1 MKRFALF
8 FSLFMLCL
16 VVKANPVSRSQALKE
31 AKSFLATKG
40 VEMNTSDAAYRAPRK
55 ANAQEGESSY
65 YYIFNVGND
74 EGFVIVSG
82 DDRTE
87 QILGYSDSGSFDE
100 ENMPEPL
107 KEWLDGYAK
116 EMESIIEVDANEYES
131 LSPRRAQEKTKKS
144 IAPMTTSKWASGY
157 PFNLQTPLASYGH
170 TPVGCSPVAFAQLI
184 YYHRANN
191 PAKSTAVLP
200 YYSSKVTFDWNNMLD
215 EYISGKYNTT
225 QANAVA
231 NLMIYTGRS
240 LSTNYSNGSTTS
252 KSSMLSA
259 LPTYFGFDK
268 SIALIDRDYYSADDW
283 DNIIYNELANGRPVL
298 HNGLSTSAG
307 HTFIVDGYDSN
318 GLFHINWGWAGL
330 YDGYFLLSVTN
341 RYSQNSIQLSTVLK
355 PTFSYNRSQSA
366 LIYLSPLKLGSGN
379 CGNGFLS
386 STITN
391 ASSSS
396 ITCSYVNQSGLDGKY
411 LMGLGCVGKDGK
423 IISLIQANNDY
434 ASLNNTA
441 SVSKT
446 VSLSS
451 SHFKNKGLDKG
462 KYVVFPIYK
471 KFGDT
476 EWHSCQYNKNA
487 HLDVIFDGV
496 SSISTSLSSNFDIS
510 ATSIKL
516 LGNEVKGNEQI
527 IKATLKNNSKDYGF
541 TGKIYFFASKT
552 SSKESLSSCDVN
564 IGINNEID
572 VEIPFT
578 PSTEGTYNIWL
589 TTNSSGTNV
598 IGNTK
603 VVIYSGSTPSL
614 DISNVAAYVSKNWA
628 GVDKTAVESIK
639 HRYGTDT
646 GVRAFWGNTFS
657 INITGIKNTSSHP
670 IKTSLVLWLREYD
683 KSLTP
688 VRFNSD
694 LYNKTGENA
703 SWKYIDITVPAKST
717 IEIPIIFEGLKYNSI
732 YDIRLEYKG
741 GTYIFEFFPMLMKPA
756 VTTWKADGTSTSVA
770 PTSTVTIGSDVV
782 AVDITDATA
791 VTNITPSSNPNILYY
806 LGANQKVPTGIA
818 NLNVVKGD
826 VAEKITLVDNK
837 NFFVPKRFTAKSI
850 NFTTQPKEGVSR
862 GNNNHWTTIALPF
875 EVTSVRNTT
884 DNEVID
890 WFHSDNDTGK
900 NFWIRKF
907 DRLDTSDNTV
917 IFENAEKMLAY
928 EPYIMNVPDDYWG
941 KKWDLRNKNITF
953 YGENA
958 VLHNEANI
966 GTNSSYYNFV
976 GTTLTKNVD
985 NGWLLN
991 DAGDTFKYV
1000 ISGTKGTST
1009 IVSPFHAYFMLT
1021 SDFYDGSSANSAKSS
1036 LRIKFDGDE
1045 DSTTGIMAPFAA
1057 DEKVVD
1063 VYNLNGVK
1071 VASKNLKNGSVDMS
1085 DLPKGIYV
1093 VNGKKFIQY

>member
-40 VEMNTSDAAYRAPRK
+40 VEMNTSEAAYRAPRK
-55 ANAQEGESSY
+55 ANAQESESSY

-144 IAPMTTSKWASGY
+144 IAPLTTSKWGSGY
-157 PFNLQTPLASYGH
+157 P
-170 TPVGCSPVAFAQLI
+170 
-184 YYHRANN
+184 
-191 PAKSTAVLP
+191 
-200 YYSSKVTFDWNNMLD
+200 YSSKTPIRSTTGLHSGLGCATVALSQLLYYYKDFNVKTTTSSISSIPAGTKLDWENMLD
-215 EYISGKYNTT
+215 EYIELPSINYNTT
-225 QANAVA
+225 QLNAVSNFMYYCA
-231 NLMIYTGRS
+231 LALGVNF
-240 LSTNYSNGSTTS
+240 SNGSASVT
-252 KSSMLSA
+252 KHI
-259 LPTYFGFDK
+259 PTLKNYFGFDT
-268 SIALIDRDYYSADDW
+268 SLTYVNREYYSVEEW
-283 DNIIYNELANGRPVL
+283 ENVLYNELINDRPILYNGFFKNPDYV
-298 HNGLSTSAG
+298 G
-307 HTFIVDGYDSN
+307 HSFIVDGYDNS
-318 GLFHINWGWAGL
+318 GLFHVNWGWNGM
-330 YDGYFLLSVTN
+330 YNGFFRISVLN
-341 RYSQNSIQLSTVLK
+341 RYNPGCISSINPTEHSYVL
-355 PTFSYNRSQSA
+355 SQSA
-366 LIYLSPLKLGSGN
+366 LLYAVPKSIGCVNNSNHLLSAKLTS
-379 CGNGFLS
+379 LQS
-386 STITN
+386 STLT
-391 ASSSS
+391 
-396 ITCSYVNQSGLDGKY
+396 YVFRNESGLDGKY
-411 LMGLGCVGKDGK
+411 LYGIGCVINGDLVPIK
-423 IISLIQANNDY
+423 SYNDTFI
-434 ASLNNTA
+434 SLNN
-441 SVSKT
+441 SSNQT
-446 VSLSS
+446 VSFSLSINDFANLNIAKGEYVIVPI
-451 SHFKNKGLDKG
+451 FKTEDDK
-462 KYVVFPIYK
+462 KWRV
-471 KFGDT
+471 
-476 EWHSCQYNKNA
+476 CQYNKDIYAKAFYGSNNV
-487 HLDVIFDGV
+487 LTLSMFPP
-496 SSISTSLSSNFDIS
+496 SSFNSKDPIVYVSNFDIQ
-510 ATSIKL
+510 
-516 LGNEVKGNEQI
+516 GNNLVNKKHCI
-527 IKATLKNNSKDYGF
+527 STTVNSNSQSF
-541 TGKIYFFASKT
+541 TGNAYLFASTT
-552 SSKESLSSCDVN
+552 SSKDLYASSELYLGRND
-564 IGINNEID
+564 EITID
-572 VEIPFT
+572 FSFT
-578 PSTEGTYNIWL
+578 PKVAGDYTIWIATDTEGK
-589 TTNSSGTNV
+589 NV
-598 IGNTK
+598 IGTTK
-603 VVIYSGSTPSL
+603 LSIVNKSEPSL
-614 DISNVAAYVSKNWA
+614 DISKKNFGINKNYA
-628 GVDKTAVESIK
+628 GFIDGKRSI
-639 HRYGTDT
+639 
-646 GVRAFWGNTFS
+646 WGNEFDVTVTGLKNNGSSTISTTFT
-657 INITGIKNTSSHP
+657 I
-670 IKTSLVLWLREYD
+670 WLREYD
-683 KSLTP
+683 S
-688 VRFNSD
+688 VNAASFNYSRYSQKGD
-694 LYNKTGENA
+694 NAWWKVVNLIIPPGETR
-703 SWKYIDITVPAKST
+703 S
-717 IEIPIIFEGLKYNSI
+717 IPIKFENLKLNSR
-732 YDIRLEYKG
+732 YDIRVEYNSQATGSNSK
-741 GTYIFEFFPMLMKPA
+741 IIDILPMVFLPA

-782 AVDITDATA
+782 AVDITDATD
-791 VTNITPSSNPNILYY
+791 VKTITPNSNPNILYY
-806 LGANQKVPTGIA
+806 LGANQTMPTGLT
-818 NLNVVKGD
+818 NKNVVKGD

-850 NFTTQPKEGVSR
+850 NFTTQPKKGVSR
-862 GNNNHWTTIALPF
+862 GNNNNWTTIALPF
-875 EVTSVRNTT
+875 EVTSVKNTT
-884 DNEVID
+884 DNEIID
-890 WFHSDNDTGK
+890 WFHSDTDTGK

-907 DRLDTSDNTV
+907 DRLETSDNTV

-1000 ISGTKGTST
+1000 ISGMKGTST

-1063 VYNLNGVK
+1063 IYNLNGVK

>member
-116 EMESIIEVDANEYES
+116 EMESIVEVDANEYES
-131 LSPRRAQEKTKKS
+131 LSPRRAQEMTKKS
-144 IAPMTTSKWASGY
+144 IAPLTTSKWGNGLPY
-157 PFNLQTPLASYGH
+157 TYKTPIFNGKHAPAGCTPIA
-170 TPVGCSPVAFAQLI
+170 VAQLL
-184 YYHRANN
+184 YYYKNYN
-191 PAKSTAVLP
+191 VSSTTAQIN
-200 YYSSKVTFDWNNMLD
+200 SSIPKGTKLDWANMLD
-215 EYISGKYNTT
+215 EYIYKSYTTNQQNAISNFMYYVGSALHANYTAYATYAYISEQQPALINYFGYN
-225 QANAVA
+225 
-231 NLMIYTGRS
+231 
-240 LSTNYSNGSTTS
+240 
-252 KSSMLSA
+252 SSMA
-259 LPTYFGFDK
+259 YVEKDYF
-268 SIALIDRDYYSADDW
+268 SNEDW
-283 DNIIYNELANGRPVL
+283 ENIIYRELLQNRPVL
-298 HNGLSTSAG
+298 YNAYSKNAG
-307 HTFIVDGYDSN
+307 HTLLVDGYDKS
-318 GLFHINWGWAGL
+318 GLFHINWGWRGD
-330 YDGYFLLSVTN
+330 YNGFFRLSVLT
-341 RYSQNSIQLSTVLK
+341 RTKAGYATSVEDDLFSFGMDHSASLYVVPSIFGDVNSSNKILSANITSVSAKTV
-355 PTFSYNRSQSA
+355 
-366 LIYLSPLKLGSGN
+366 N
-379 CGNGFLS
+379 CF
-386 STITN
+386 
-391 ASSSS
+391 
-396 ITCSYVNQSGLDGKY
+396 YVNQSGKNGSY
-411 LMGLGCVGKDGK
+411 YFGLGYVDNKGNIK
-423 IISLIQANNDY
+423 LIKQ
-434 ASLNNTA
+434 SSSVETTLNNTKSITKTYTLTPSDFTNAGLTIGNYRLVPIYKLSGNNEWKECQYNNDIILEA
-441 SVSKT
+441 SVSPTDVILSNNRKCKLEVSNISLEGNGLKGNKQLVNAT
-446 VSLSS
+446 ITNNSSLSG
-451 SHFKNKGLDKG
+451 FNG
-462 KYVVFPIYK
+462 YV
-471 KFGDT
+471 
-476 EWHSCQYNKNA
+476 
-487 HLDVIFDGV
+487 
-496 SSISTSLSSNFDIS
+496 
-510 ATSIKL
+510 
-516 LGNEVKGNEQI
+516 
-527 IKATLKNNSKDYGF
+527 
-541 TGKIYFFASKT
+541 YFFASTTT
-552 SSKESLSSCDVN
+552 SKGSSLSNVYVN
-564 IGINNEID
+564 IGKND
-572 VEIPFT
+572 KVTVSFPFT
-578 PSTEGTYNIWL
+578 PSAAGTYNVWVS
-589 TTNSSGTNV
+589 TNSN
-598 IGNTK
+598 
-603 VVIYSGSTPSL
+603 GSTELGKSSVKILGGSEPSL
-614 DISNVAAYVSKNWA
+614 DISGVYFQINKNYA
-628 GVDKTAVESIK
+628 EKIDNKRSIW
-639 HRYGTDT
+639 GT
-646 GVRAFWGNTFS
+646 TFDVT
-657 INITGIKNTSSHP
+657 IHGIKNNGSYP
-670 IKTSLVLWLREYD
+670 ISTAFSIWLRQFD
-683 KSLTP
+683 SVSSTSWNTS
-688 VRFNSD
+688 RWGSHAD
-694 LYNKTGENA
+694 NA
-703 SWKYIDITVPAKST
+703 IFKVVEVCVPAKSE
-717 IEIPIIFEGLKYNSI
+717 ISIPIVFENLKLNTR
-732 YDIRLEYKG
+732 YDIRVEYNKEIT
-741 GTYIFEFFPMLMKPA
+741 GTNSKIINVLPMVFLPA

-770 PTSTVTIGSDVV
+770 PTSSVTIGSDVV
-782 AVDITDATA
+782 AVDITDATT
-791 VTNITPSSNPNILYY
+791 VTKITPNSNPNILYY
-806 LGANQKVPTGIA
+806 LGANQTVPTGIA
-818 NLNVVKGD
+818 NKNVVKGD

-862 GNNNHWTTIALPF
+862 GNNNNWTTIALPF
-875 EVTSVRNTT
+875 EVTSVKNTT

-890 WFHSDNDTGK
+890 WFRSDTDTGK

-958 VLHNEANI
+958 VLHNEVNI

-1085 DLPKGIYV
+1085 DLPKGIYI

>member
-40 VEMNTSDAAYRAPRK
+40 VEMNTSEAAYRAPRK

-131 LSPRRAQEKTKKS
+131 LSPRRAQEMTKKS
-144 IAPMTTSKWASGY
+144 IAPLTTSKWGNGLPY
-157 PFNLQTPLASYGH
+157 TYKTPIFNGRHAPAGCAPIALAQLLYYYKNHNINYLQADYVVNGRVILSKGTFFDWDNMIDEYIYKSYSTTQQDAVSNLMYNVGRALLASYKPDG
-170 TPVGCSPVAFAQLI
+170 TLVSL
-184 YYHRANN
+184 ANQRLALVDCFGYN
-191 PAKSTAVLP
+191 PSLAYIERE
-200 YYSSKVTFDWNNMLD
+200 YYSNEDW
-215 EYISGKYNTT
+215 E
-225 QANAVA
+225 
-231 NLMIYTGRS
+231 
-240 LSTNYSNGSTTS
+240 
-252 KSSMLSA
+252 
-259 LPTYFGFDK
+259 
-268 SIALIDRDYYSADDW
+268 
-283 DNIIYNELANGRPVL
+283 NIIYDELKQNRPVL
-298 HNGLSTSAG
+298 YNAFSVEAG
-307 HTFIVDGYDSN
+307 HTFLVDGYDNS
-318 GLFHINWGWAGL
+318 GLFHINWGWRGVCN
-330 YDGYFLLSVTN
+330 GFFRLSVLSSYKAGHLTSVEDDF
-341 RYSQNSIQLSTVLK
+341 YSFGMNHSASLYVAPNSFGDV
-355 PTFSYNRSQSA
+355 N
-366 LIYLSPLKLGSGN
+366 SGN
-379 CGNGFLS
+379 NILS
-386 STITN
+386 
-391 ASSSS
+391 AKFSS
-396 ITCSYVNQSGLDGKY
+396 IKDNICSCTYVNQSGKSGLY
-411 LMGLGCVGKDGK
+411 YFGLGYVDKNGSVKLLKQSSTSLTALKNSNSYTNPYTLSLSDFTKVG
-423 IISLIQANNDY
+423 
-434 ASLNNTA
+434 LNNGNY
-441 SVSKT
+441 SI
-446 VSLSS
+446 L
-451 SHFKNKGLDKG
+451 
-462 KYVVFPIYK
+462 PIYK
-471 KFGDT
+471 FGDND
-476 EWHSCQYNKNA
+476 EWKVCQYNNDFILEA
-487 HLDVIFDGV
+487 IVSPTDVV
-496 SSISTSLSSNFDIS
+496 LSNNRKCKLEITDIS
-510 ATSIKL
+510 FEGTGLKGKEQIVNATISNNSSVSGFNGDIYL
-516 LGNEVKGNEQI
+516 FASTTTAKGNPQS
-527 IKATLKNNSKDYGF
+527 TLK
-541 TGKIYFFASKT
+541 
-552 SSKESLSSCDVN
+552 LN
-564 IGINNEID
+564 IGKND
-572 VEIPFT
+572 KVTVSFPFT
-578 PSTEGTYNIWL
+578 PTIAGNYNVWIS
-589 TTNSSGTNV
+589 TNSN
-598 IGNTK
+598 
-603 VVIYSGSTPSL
+603 GSAELGKSSINILGDSQPQL
-614 DISNVAAYVSKNWA
+614 DISKVDFKIYKNWA
-628 GVDKTAVESIK
+628 GLIDNKRSI
-639 HRYGTDT
+639 
-646 GVRAFWGNTFS
+646 WGNTFYV
-657 INITGIKNTSSHP
+657 NIIGIKNNGSVPTS
-670 IKTSLVLWLREYD
+670 TVFTVWLREYD
-683 KSLTP
+683 S
-688 VRFNSD
+688 VSSDGWNFSRWNSHAD
-694 LYNKTGENA
+694 NAIFKT
-703 SWKYIDITVPAKST
+703 IDVYVPARSE
-717 IEIPIIFEGLKYNSI
+717 ISIPIIFENVKLNTR
-732 YDIRLEYKG
+732 YDIRVEYNKEAT
-741 GTYIFEFFPMLMKPA
+741 GTNAKIIEVLPMVFLPA
-756 VTTWKADGTSTSVA
+756 VTTWKADGTTTSVA

-782 AVDITDATA
+782 AVDITDAA
-791 VTNITPSSNPNILYY
+791 VKAITPNSNPNILYY
-806 LGANQKVPTGIA
+806 LGAKQTVPTGLA
-818 NLNVVKGD
+818 NQNVVKGD

-837 NFFVPKRFTAKSI
+837 NFFVPKTFTAKSI

-862 GNNNHWTTIALPF
+862 GNNNHWSTIALPF
-875 EVTSVRNTT
+875 EVTSVKNTT
-884 DNEVID
+884 DNEIID
-890 WFHSDNDTGK
+890 WFHSDTDTGK

-917 IFENAEKMLAY
+917 IFENAEKMFAY

>member
-40 VEMNTSDAAYRAPRK
+40 VEMNTSEAAYRAPRK
-55 ANAQEGESSY
+55 ANAQESESSY

-144 IAPMTTSKWASGY
+144 IAPLTTSKWGTGVPYFLKTPIVNGKHCPCGCGPIAVAQYLYYYKNYNYQQTTHQFDSTI
-157 PFNLQTPLASYGH
+157 PLNTKFN
-170 TPVGCSPVAFAQLI
+170 
-184 YYHRANN
+184 
-191 PAKSTAVLP
+191 
-200 YYSSKVTFDWNNMLD
+200 WNLMLD
-215 EYISGKYNTT
+215 EYVFN
-225 QANAVA
+225 
-231 NLMIYTGRS
+231 
-240 LSTNYSNGSTTS
+240 NYSNAQRDAIANFMYYVGCTMGASYSRSGTTAS
-252 KSSMLSA
+252 IGAQLTA
-259 LPTYFGFDK
+259 LRDYFGYNANMTF
-268 SIALIDRDYYSADDW
+268 IDRPYYSNEDW
-283 DNIIYNELANGRPVL
+283 DYLIYNELLNKRPVL
-298 HNGLSTSAG
+298 YNAFSDNSG
-307 HTFIVDGYDSN
+307 HTFIVDGYDNN
-318 GLFHINWGWAGL
+318 GLFHINWGWK
-330 YDGYFLLSVTN
+330 GYYNGFFRLSVLNRYESGYKTSIEPSTSYTQDHSILIYATPKSWGDTNCSNNLLSAKFTSVSSN
-341 RYSQNSIQLSTVLK
+341 I
-355 PTFSYNRSQSA
+355 
-366 LIYLSPLKLGSGN
+366 IN
-379 CGNGFLS
+379 C
-386 STITN
+386 TYI
-391 ASSSS
+391 
-396 ITCSYVNQSGLDGKY
+396 NQSGKKADY
-411 LMGLGCVGKDGK
+411 YFGLGCVINDEVKFIKQLSGRVSLTNQSTTPVSFKLSTYDFINLGIENGRYRVVPLFKTANDLEWRTAQFNKDYFFMV
-423 IISLIQANNDY
+423 DV
-434 ASLNNTA
+434 ASQ
-441 SVSKT
+441 SVSFYKQSNINLKFSKIEYIGDSVKT
-446 VSLSS
+446 
-451 SHFKNKGLDKG
+451 
-462 KYVVFPIYK
+462 
-471 KFGDT
+471 
-476 EWHSCQYNKNA
+476 
-487 HLDVIFDGV
+487 
-496 SSISTSLSSNFDIS
+496 
-510 ATSIKL
+510 
-516 LGNEVKGNEQI
+516 
-527 IKATLKNNSKDYGF
+527 IKATIANISNVSGYSGQ
-541 TGKIYFFASKT
+541 IYFFISNSNST
-552 SSKESLSSCDVN
+552 LGSSLLSSGACVN
-564 IGINNEID
+564 IGKND
-572 VEIPFT
+572 VATIKIPYSAT
-578 PSTEGTYNIWL
+578 TGTTYYVTASTDSKGSSKIGQLSFKYTKSSLKISGVGYGDTKNFAGTVNGY
-589 TTNSSGTNV
+589 SRV
-598 IGNTK
+598 I
-603 VVIYSGSTPSL
+603 
-614 DISNVAAYVSKNWA
+614 
-628 GVDKTAVESIK
+628 
-639 HRYGTDT
+639 
-646 GVRAFWGNTFS
+646 WGNTISF
-657 INITGIKNTSSHP
+657 NLNNIKNP
-670 IKTSLVLWLREYD
+670 TSLPVSTKFIVWLRQYDNTSDTKWNVSGQYD
-683 KSLTP
+683 KYGS
-688 VRFNSD
+688 SSGD
-694 LYNKTGENA
+694 NA
-703 SWKYIDITVPAKST
+703 RYYYINVTVPAKCDNYLV
-717 IEIPIIFEGLKYNSI
+717 PILFEGLKFYTKYEVLVQFASDYTLVKKVSPFI
-732 YDIRLEYKG
+732 LLPG
-741 GTYIFEFFPMLMKPA
+741 

-782 AVDITDATA
+782 AVDITDATD
-791 VTNITPSSNPNILYY
+791 VTKITPNSNPNILYY
-806 LGANQKVPTGIA
+806 LGANQKVPTGLT
-818 NLNVVKGD
+818 NKNVVKGD

-850 NFTTQPKEGVSR
+850 NFTTQPTKGVSR
-862 GNNNHWTTIALPF
+862 GNNNNWTTIALPF
-875 EVTSVRNTT
+875 EVTSVMNTT
-884 DNEVID
+884 DNEEID
-890 WFHSDNDTGK
+890 WFHSDIDTGK

-907 DRLDTSDNTV
+907 DRLDKSDNTV

-976 GTTLTKNVD
+976 GTTLTKNID

-1021 SDFYDGSSANSAKSS
+1021 SDFYDGSSTNSAKSS

>member
-116 EMESIIEVDANEYES
+116 EMESIVEVDANEYES

-144 IAPMTTSKWASGY
+144 IAPLTTSKWG
-157 PFNLQTPLASYGH
+157 N
-170 TPVGCSPVAFAQLI
+170 C
-184 YYHRANN
+184 
-191 PAKSTAVLP
+191 LP
-200 YYSSKVTFDWNNMLD
+200 YTSKTPTFNGYHAPAGCGPIAVSQLLYYYKNNNVKSITKQINTSIPSGTKLDWDNMVDEFVFNVEYSTKQIDAVSNLMLYVGRALSAKYSS
-215 EYISGKYNTT
+215 SGT
-225 QANAVA
+225 
-231 NLMIYTGRS
+231 
-240 LSTNYSNGSTTS
+240 STSITAQQPGLIN
-252 KSSMLSA
+252 
-259 LPTYFGFDK
+259 YFGYNP
-268 SIALIDRDYYSADDW
+268 SIAYVERDYYSNKDW
-283 DNIIYNELANGRPVL
+283 ENLIYKELEEKRVVL
-298 HNGLSTSAG
+298 YNAFSNSAG
-307 HTFIVDGYDSN
+307 HTFLVDGYDNS
-318 GLFHINWGWAGL
+318 GLFHMNWGWKGQ
-330 YDGYFLLSVTN
+330 YNGFFRLSVMN
-341 RYSQNSIQLSTVLK
+341 RYNSGINSNVL
-355 PTFSYNRSQSA
+355 P
-366 LIYLSPLKLGSGN
+366 
-379 CGNGFLS
+379 
-386 STITN
+386 
-391 ASSSS
+391 ASSYVKNHSASIYVAPSS
-396 ITCSYVNQSGLDGKY
+396 LGNVNSSNNVLSAKITSVSGKTISCTYVNQSGLNGTYY
-411 LMGLGCVGKDGK
+411 LGLGYIDKNGNLKLLK
-423 IISLIQANNDY
+423 QYSA
-434 ASLNNTA
+434 T
-441 SVSKT
+441 
-446 VSLSS
+446 SS
-451 SHFKNKGLDKG
+451 TINNKGSLARTYTLERNDFLNLDNDEYKI
-462 KYVVFPIYK
+462 VPIYRLIDK
-471 KFGDT
+471 T
-476 EWHSCQYNKNA
+476 EWKICQYNSDYLLNAIVSPNDVSLAYSNKSSLKIKKISFEGTGLINDEQIVNVSIVNDSQISGFNGFIYLFANPSTNDGKPESMVYVNLGKNDEITVSFPFKPSSA
-487 HLDVIFDGV
+487 GTYTIWISKTSTGSNVIGQ
-496 SSISTSLSSNFDIS
+496 STVKILSNKEPTLDIS
-510 ATSIKL
+510 A
-516 LGNEVKGNEQI
+516 
-527 IKATLKNNSKDYGF
+527 
-541 TGKIYFFASKT
+541 
-552 SSKESLSSCDVN
+552 VN
-564 IGINNEID
+564 
-572 VEIPFT
+572 
-578 PSTEGTYNIWL
+578 Y
-589 TTNSSGTNV
+589 
-598 IGNTK
+598 K
-603 VVIYSGSTPSL
+603 V
-614 DISNVAAYVSKNWA
+614 NKNWA
-628 GVDKTAVESIK
+628 GIVDN
-639 HRYGTDT
+639 
-646 GVRAFWGNTFS
+646 VRSVWGNIFDVTIS
-657 INITGIKNTSSHP
+657 GIKNNGSYP
-670 IKTSLVLWLREYD
+670 ISTVFTIWLREYD
-683 KSLTP
+683 SKTSSA
-688 VRFNSD
+688 FNSTRWGTHQD
-694 LYNKTGENA
+694 NA
-703 SWKYIDITVPAKST
+703 VFRIVNVLVPAKSEL
-717 IEIPIIFEGLKYNSI
+717 IMPIVFENLKLDTK
-732 YDIRLEYKG
+732 YDIRVEYNYEATG
-741 GTYIFEFFPMLMKPA
+741 SNSRIILTWPMVCLPA
-756 VTTWKADGTSTSVA
+756 ITTWKADGTSTSVA
-770 PTSTVTIGSDVV
+770 PTSTVKIASDVV

-791 VTNITPSSNPNILYY
+791 VTKITPNSNPNILYY

-826 VAEKITLVDNK
+826 VAENITLVDNK

-850 NFTTQPKEGVSR
+850 NFTTQSTKGVSR
-862 GNNNHWTTIALPF
+862 GNNNNWTTIALPF
-875 EVTSVRNTT
+875 EVSSVKNTT
-884 DNEVID
+884 DNEIID
-890 WFHSDNDTGK
+890 WFHSDTDTGK

-966 GTNSSYYNFV
+966 GTNSSYYNFI

-1000 ISGTKGTST
+1000 ISGMKGTST

>member
-31 AKSFLATKG
+31 AKSFLASKG

-144 IAPMTTSKWASGY
+144 IAPLTTAKYGSGY
-157 PFNLQTPLASYGH
+157 PYTTNLTRYAVGCAPVAISILLHYYKNDISKSSSYG
-170 TPVGCSPVAFAQLI
+170 
-184 YYHRANN
+184 
-191 PAKSTAVLP
+191 
-200 YYSSKVTFDWNNMLD
+200 SKIVWNNLLD
-215 EYISGKYNTT
+215 VYYDLPSKNYTSVQLT
-225 QANAVA
+225 AVA
-231 NLMIYTGRS
+231 NLMKYTGLA
-240 LSTNYSNGSTTS
+240 LSTDANGGT
-252 KSSMLSA
+252 KVSSQIPGL
-259 LPTYFGFDK
+259 
-268 SIALIDRDYYSADDW
+268 RDYYAFDKNMTLVDRTYYNVEDW
-283 DNIIYNELANGRPVL
+283 ENIIYQELACKRPVVYNAYD
-298 HNGLSTSAG
+298 NGYTVG
-307 HTFIVDGYDSN
+307 HTLIVDGYDNS
-318 GLFHINWGWAGL
+318 GLFHINWGWDGQFN
-330 YDGYFLLSVTN
+330 GYFRL
-341 RYSQNSIQLSTVLK
+341 
-355 PTFSYNRSQSA
+355 SA
-366 LIYLSPLKLGSGN
+366 LYRYEAGANGSLNVNNTFCMPRYHSALLYSVPNSYGNVNTSNNILSAEITSATN
-379 CGNGFLS
+379 A
-386 STITN
+386 TITCTYKN
-391 ASSSS
+391 ESCISGAYSYGVGCIKDGEVIFLKSPNTVSTLLNTQKLTGKS
-396 ITCSYVNQSGLDGKY
+396 ITLTYSDFSSVGLSEGNYVVVPMYKFSGDSDWKVCQFNKDNKVYAKY
-411 LMGLGCVGKDGK
+411 YNKSITL
-423 IISLIQANNDY
+423 
-434 ASLNNTA
+434 
-441 SVSKT
+441 
-446 VSLSS
+446 SLSS
-451 SHFKNKGLDKG
+451 EANLVVDDINLEGNGL
-462 KYVVFPIYK
+462 VK
-471 KFGDT
+471 K
-476 EWHSCQYNKNA
+476 
-487 HLDVIFDGV
+487 
-496 SSISTSLSSNFDIS
+496 
-510 ATSIKL
+510 
-516 LGNEVKGNEQI
+516 EQR
-527 IKATLKNNSKDYGF
+527 IKARIVNNSNNGYSGNL
-541 TGKIYFFASKT
+541 YFFASTTTTKEAQ
-552 SSKESLSSCDVN
+552 SSAILNLGKNESIIVDF
-564 IGINNEID
+564 
-572 VEIPFT
+572 PFT
-578 PSTEGTYNIWL
+578 PSTAGTYNIWISTDVNGNNVINKAKKITIL
-589 TTNSSGTNV
+589 GKTEPSLNITNV
-598 IGNTK
+598 KTKINKNYAGLVNNCDIVYGNTLDLTVTGLKNDGSYPISASFVVWLRKWDSLKSTKWNSKRFGEKGDNGIAK
-603 VVIYSGSTPSL
+603 VVNFVI
-614 DISNVAAYVSKNWA
+614 
-628 GVDKTAVESIK
+628 
-639 HRYGTDT
+639 
-646 GVRAFWGNTFS
+646 
-657 INITGIKNTSSHP
+657 
-670 IKTSLVLWLREYD
+670 
-683 KSLTP
+683 
-688 VRFNSD
+688 
-694 LYNKTGENA
+694 
-703 SWKYIDITVPAKST
+703 PAKST
-717 IEIPIIFEGLKYNSI
+717 KDISIIFDDVTVNDKYDVRVEYNWDVYGYNTKITLTNPIIFYPG
-732 YDIRLEYKG
+732 
-741 GTYIFEFFPMLMKPA
+741 
-756 VTTWKADGTSTSVA
+756 VTTWKADGTSTSVK

-782 AVDITDATA
+782 AVDITDADT
-791 VTNITPSSNPNILYY
+791 VKTITPNSNPNILYY
-806 LGANQKVPTGIA
+806 LGANQKVPTGLT
-818 NLNVVKGD
+818 NKNVVKGD
-826 VAEKITLVDNK
+826 VAEMITLVDNK

-850 NFTTQPKEGVSR
+850 NFTTQPKKGVSR
-862 GNNNHWTTIALPF
+862 GNNNNWTTIALPF

-884 DNEVID
+884 DNEIID
-890 WFHSDNDTGK
+890 WFHSDTDTGK

-1036 LRIKFDGDE
+1036 LKIKFDGDE

-1057 DEKVVD
+1057 AEKVVD

-1071 VASKNLKNGSVDMS
+1071 VASKNMKNGSVDMS

>member
-31 AKSFLATKG
+31 AKSFLASKG

-116 EMESIIEVDANEYES
+116 EMESIVEVDANEYES

-144 IAPMTTSKWASGY
+144 IAPLTTSKWG
-157 PFNLQTPLASYGH
+157 NG
-170 TPVGCSPVAFAQLI
+170 
-184 YYHRANN
+184 
-191 PAKSTAVLP
+191 LP
-200 YYSSKVTFDWNNMLD
+200 YTYKTPTFNGKHAPAGCAPIAVSQLLYYYKNINVKAITSQINSSIPKGTKLDWDNMLD
-215 EYISGKYNTT
+215 QYSYKSYNSA
-225 QANAVA
+225 QQDAVS
-231 NLMIYTGRS
+231 NLMYYVGCALGASYTSSGTFVS
-240 LSTNYSNGSTTS
+240 LTAQHPALKNYFAFYSSMAYVEKEYYSNE
-252 KSSMLSA
+252 
-259 LPTYFGFDK
+259 
-268 SIALIDRDYYSADDW
+268 DW
-283 DNIIYNELANGRPVL
+283 DNVLYRELEHQRPILYNAFSV
-298 HNGLSTSAG
+298 SSG
-307 HTFIVDGYDSN
+307 HTFLVDGYDSS
-318 GLFHINWGWAGL
+318 GLFHINWGWEGRFN
-330 YDGYFLLSVTN
+330 GFFRLSVLN
-341 RYSQNSIQLSTVLK
+341 REKSGYNTTILANNSYAFVSSHSASLYVAPNSLGEINLSNKIL
-355 PTFSYNRSQSA
+355 SA
-366 LIYLSPLKLGSGN
+366 KFTSVSGK
-379 CGNGFLS
+379 
-386 STITN
+386 T
-391 ASSSS
+391 
-396 ITCSYVNQSGLDGKY
+396 ITCSYVNQSGKDGSYY
-411 LMGLGCVGKDGK
+411 LGLGYRDMSGNVK
-423 IISLIQANNDY
+423 LIKQYSN
-434 ASLNNTA
+434 
-441 SVSKT
+441 
-446 VSLSS
+446 SS
-451 SHFKNKGLDKG
+451 SAVNNKGSKAISYSLLPSDFSSAKLPFG
-462 KYVVFPIYK
+462 TYNIVPIYK
-471 KFGDT
+471 NIDDLDWKV
-476 EWHSCQYNKNA
+476 CQFNSDNLLKASLTSNSDAGLVLSY
-487 HLDVIFDGV
+487 
-496 SSISTSLSSNFDIS
+496 SSTINLK
-510 ATSIKL
+510 ATSISL
-516 LGNEVKGNEQI
+516 EGNG
-527 IKATLKNNSKDYGF
+527 LKNNEQLIKVSIANNSNISGYKGYV
-541 TGKIYFFASKT
+541 YFFAST
-552 SSKESLSSCDVN
+552 STSKGSAKSNSYVN
-564 IGINNEID
+564 LGKNDEVTISF
-572 VEIPFT
+572 PYT
-578 PSTEGTYNIWL
+578 PTTAGTYNVWISTKADGSSEIGKSTITIL
-589 TTNSSGTNV
+589 GNSE
-598 IGNTK
+598 
-603 VVIYSGSTPSL
+603 PAL
-614 DISNVAAYVSKNWA
+614 DISNVDFKINKNYAGQINSKR
-628 GVDKTAVESIK
+628 SI
-639 HRYGTDT
+639 
-646 GVRAFWGNTFS
+646 WGNTFDVR
-657 INITGIKNTSSHP
+657 IIGIKNNGAYP
-670 IKTSLVLWLREYD
+670 ISTVFTVWLRQFDSVSSSSWNTTRWSTYAD
-683 KSLTP
+683 
-688 VRFNSD
+688 
-694 LYNKTGENA
+694 NA
-703 SWKYIDITVPAKST
+703 VYRVIDVYVPAKSE
-717 IEIPIIFEGLKYNSI
+717 ISIPIVFENVKLNTR
-732 YDIRLEYKG
+732 YDIRVEYNKEAT
-741 GTYIFEFFPMLMKPA
+741 GTNAKIINVLPMVFLPA
-756 VTTWKADGTSTSVA
+756 VTTWKADGTSSSVA
-770 PTSTVTIGSDVV
+770 PTSSVTIGSDVV
-782 AVDITDATA
+782 AVDITDAA
-791 VTNITPSSNPNILYY
+791 VNAITPNSNSNILYY

-875 EVTSVRNTT
+875 EVTSVKNTT
-884 DNEVID
+884 DNEIID
-890 WFHSDNDTGK
+890 WFHSDTDIGK

-928 EPYIMNVPDDYWG
+928 EPYIMNVPDGYWG

-976 GTTLTKNVD
+976 GTTLTKNID

-1057 DEKVVD
+1057 DEKNVD